1 MKLFKGRDKRHF
13 QAAELTESRA
23 YLGNPGCGWY
33 HIHTFLLQQEPDL
46 EELKWCVC
54 REETLA
60 LLLFDI
66 GAYRNEPIPEA
77 ALQRMRRVLSFFE
90 NEGKQV
96 IVRIVYDREGKGL
109 LHEPD
114 IIDMVETHMKQIGAV
129 LRAYEETLLLVQG
142 LFVGSW
148 GELHGSKY
156 LSKERLHRLWTTLRA
171 ALGADICMAVRTP
184 AQWRSLF
191 EKGTKPE
198 EVRTGVFDDGMFG
211 SESNLGTYG
220 TLPREQADW
229 ETAWS
234 RTDEQAFIA
243 ELSAVVPYGGEA
255 VGEQENFTLG
265 QTVSELRRTGASY
278 LNCIHDA
285 KRLKQWKQMVWRQ
298 ENGKA
303 DFWNGCNGYEYIGC
317 HLGYRFVVREAGWNA
332 HTGELLVKIENTG
345 FSTIKEETDL
355 EIYCDAVEVRQKV
368 DAQPMEWQAGQVT
381 ELRIRLQPE
390 LSGRIYLQCRCR
402 RNGQILHFANEPMAE
417 AVMLGILT
425 NG

>member
-23 YLGNPGCGWY
+23 YLGNPACGWY
-33 HIHTFLLQQEPDL
+33 HIHTFLLQQEPDM

-54 REETLA
+54 REESLA

-66 GAYRNEPIPEA
+66 GAYRNEPLPEA
-77 ALQRMRRVLSFFE
+77 ALQRVRRVLSFFE
-90 NEGKQV
+90 KEGKQV

-109 LHEPD
+109 LREPD
-114 IIDMVETHMKQIGAV
+114 TIDMVETHMKQIGAV
-129 LRAYEETLLLVQG
+129 LRTYEETLLLVQG

-148 GELHGSKY
+148 GELHDSRY
-156 LSKERLHRLWTTLRA
+156 LSKERLHRLWTTLRT

-191 EKGTKPE
+191 EKGTKAA

-220 TLPREQADW
+220 TLQKEQADW
-229 ETAWS
+229 ETEWS
-234 RTDEQAFIA
+234 RADEQAFIA

-265 QTVSELRRTGASY
+265 QMVSELRRTGACY
-278 LNCIHDA
+278 LNCVHDA
-285 KRLKQWKQMVWRQ
+285 KRLKQWKQMVWQQ

-303 DFWNGCNGYEYIGC
+303 DLWNGCSGYDYIGS
-317 HLGYRFVVREAGWNA
+317 HLGYRFVIREAGWNA
-332 HTGELLVKIENTG
+332 RTGELLVTVENTG
-345 FSTIKEETDL
+345 FSTIKEEAEL

-368 DAQPMEWQAGQVT
+368 NAQPLEWQAGQVI
-381 ELRIRLQPE
+381 ELRTRLQPE

-402 RNGQILHFANEPMAE
+402 RNGQILHFANEPVAE
-417 AVMLGILT
+417 AVMLGVLT
-425 NG
+425 NR